1 MKLTLVFIA
10 VLAAC
15 ILWPADVSQAVC
27 PEDPNDNGAC
37 DTMYVEVYEND
48 GLFSGGAHD
57 IRVPI
62 RVTSDIPNPVID
74 SIAGMVIPLCFTS
87 SNAAANARLDP
98 AKNNVNLHPF
108 PLSMLVGSIFRH
120 LPDMETAAE
129 HNFLMDISMFFS
141 GWPPPWNP
149 YLDLSM
155 GNNFWLSMVPTGTAD
170 QRYPGG
176 SRVLTATINFTVDD
190 TTTVCLDSCLWP
202 PNGRLLFT
210 RSDAVS
216 YTPRTNLPYCFT
228 VFAPELGD
236 ANADG
241 IVDIG
246 DVVYLI
252 SYLYRGGPPPTPP
265 EVGDTNCDGIVDIG
279 DVVRLIGYLY
289 RGEPPPSC

>member
-1 MKLTLVFIA
+1 
-10 VLAAC
+10 
-15 ILWPADVSQAVC
+15 
-27 PEDPNDNGAC
+27 
-37 DTMYVEVYEND
+37 
-48 GLFSGGAHD
+48 
-57 IRVPI
+57 
-62 RVTSDIPNPVID
+62 
-74 SIAGMVIPLCFTS
+74 
-87 SNAAANARLDP
+87 
-98 AKNNVNLHPF
+98 
-108 PLSMLVGSIFRH
+108 
-120 LPDMETAAE
+120 
-129 HNFLMDISMFFS
+129 
-141 GWPPPWNP
+141 
-149 YLDLSM
+149 M

-176 SRVLTATINFTVDD
+176 SRVLTATITFTVDD

-202 PNGRLLFT
+202 PNGRLLFA
-210 RSDAVS
+210 RSDAVT

-228 VFAPELGD
+228 VYAPELGD

-241 IVDIG
+241 IVNIG